1 MPPKTTTTKKE
12 QSLRS
17 LQTRLNSYLY
27 MFEDILKFS
36 QSMNEQT
43 TEIQVSIRV
52 DKLEELWETISEA
65 IVEVESHDDYSEE
78 EEECCKIRA
87 SFVQRYFSVKTSLME
102 KAKEL
107 EDATLNQSRVLDAS
121 QSQPTLEHVRL
132 PQIQL
137 QTFSGN
143 IDEWLSFRDLYTS
156 LIHWKA
162 DLPDVEKFHYLKGCL
177 TGEAKALI
185 DPLSITKANYQVAW
199 DTLAKRYNDSK
210 LLRRRQV
217 QALTK
222 LPVLAKESASE
233 LQSLLEGFE
242 RIVQNLDQLIQPQD
256 YKDLLLM
263 DILGSRLDPVTRR
276 AWEEYSASKEQ
287 DSIKDLTDFLQKRVR
302 VLGLLPSKPTDLKGE
317 SAGMSNKKF
326 VVPRTSYSAVQ
337 TSGYRCVAC
346 SEPHPLYQCPTFQ
359 GLSVLGREK
368 LLRNHSLCRNC
379 FRRGHQA
386 SECFS
391 HFVCRKCKAKHHT
404 MICFRSDRADTTE
417 DSPPHSPV
425 HAESNTASTAQRNT
439 SPSTSAVRES
449 VSSNTAFQRSSS
461 VLLATAVVLV
471 EDDTGIRF
479 PARALLDSG
488 SECNF
493 MTEKLCQRLN
503 IQRRRSDVSVLGI
516 GQSNTR
522 IKHKAVATIKSRVS
536 EFSREMEFLVLPEV
550 TADLPTTNIQG
561 ACWEIP
567 RGVQLADPAFF
578 NSNLVFGIQH
588 FFAFFKTGNEMDL
601 GNGLPTLTESVFGWV
616 VSGRVIVDCPN
627 PKVSCNMAATDSLE
641 KIPSRSLACAKVKGP
656 NNYYPMGTECG
667 AHCSRAIK
675 RGNAVASVSRE
686 VHGEIPGVRTHA
698 QGGCVNQK
706 GRQLFTPPFRC

>member
-12 QSLRS
+12 QTLRS

-36 QSMNEQT
+36 QSMDDQT
-43 TEIQVSIRV
+43 TAIQVSIRV

-65 IVEVESHDDYSEE
+65 IIEVESHDDYSEE
-78 EEECCKIRA
+78 EEEEECSKIRA
-87 SFVQRYFSVKTSLME
+87 KFVQRYFLVKTSLLE

-107 EDATLNQSRVLDAS
+107 EDATLNQSRALDAS

-177 TGEAKALI
+177 TGEARALI

-199 DTLAKRYNDSK
+199 DTLTKRYNDSK

-256 YKDLLLM
+256 YKDLLLL

-287 DSIKDLTDFLQKRVR
+287 DSIKDLTEFLQKRVR
-302 VLGLLPSKPTDLKGE
+302 VLGLLPSKPADLKGE

-359 GLSVLGREK
+359 GLSVSGREK
-368 LLRNHSLCRNC
+368 LLRNHSLCRPMQLKIAH
-379 FRRGHQA
+379 RILRY
-386 SECFS
+386 
-391 HFVCRKCKAKHHT
+391 
-404 MICFRSDRADTTE
+404 M
-417 DSPPHSPV
+417 
-425 HAESNTASTAQRNT
+425 
-439 SPSTSAVRES
+439 
-449 VSSNTAFQRSSS
+449 
-461 VLLATAVVLV
+461 
-471 EDDTGIRF
+471 
-479 PARALLDSG
+479 
-488 SECNF
+488 
-493 MTEKLCQRLN
+493 LN
-503 IQRRRSDVSVLGI
+503 QKPQVRRS
-516 GQSNTR
+516 
-522 IKHKAVATIKSRVS
+522 
-536 EFSREMEFLVLPEV
+536 
-550 TADLPTTNIQG
+550 
-561 ACWEIP
+561 EIP
-567 RGVQLADPAFF
+567 VQVPPQSE
-578 NSNLVFGIQH
+578 NPSHPIRRSNVL
-588 FFAFFKTGNEMDL
+588 
-601 GNGLPTLTESVFGWV
+601 
-616 VSGRVIVDCPN
+616 
-627 PKVSCNMAATDSLE
+627 
-641 KIPSRSLACAKVKGP
+641 
-656 NNYYPMGTECG
+656 
-667 AHCSRAIK
+667 
-675 RGNAVASVSRE
+675 
-686 VHGEIPGVRTHA
+686 
-698 QGGCVNQK
+698 
-706 GRQLFTPPFRC
+706 RQCC